1 MPSEQAPLTEAQLR
15 QANKLEAL
23 ARLG

>member
-1 MPSEQAPLTEAQLR
+1 MPSEQAPVTEAQLR